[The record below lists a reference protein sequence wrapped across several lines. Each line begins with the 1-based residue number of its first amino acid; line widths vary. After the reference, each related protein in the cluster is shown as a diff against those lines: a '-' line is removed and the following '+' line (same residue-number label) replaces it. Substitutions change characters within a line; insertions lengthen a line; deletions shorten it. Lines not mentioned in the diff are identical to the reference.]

1 LPDSSPDSFLPIQL
15 WRIVVDVN
23 THDSVGDVFLDA
35 GANVIWANREY
46 DKGTPDEEID
56 FAAKE
61 GGRIIVS
68 HDRRF
73 LQMIQQRRFQFDV
86 PASTGYGRI
95 LLCGSEPR
103 QANRVREILPLLEII
118 RNWAIAT
125 DHRFIVTIGDNWIRF
140 DDKPIARVIR
150 GEPATP

>member
-1 LPDSSPDSFLPIQL
+1 M
-15 WRIVVDVN
+15 VDVN

-68 HDRRF
+68 QDRRF

-125 DHRFIVTIGDNWIRF
+125 DHRFIVTAGDNWIRF